1 MHKEKDG
8 KLMSRMNIIHYMIEN
23 EPDSLYSYIKSITRI
38 KNVNTINDMIIRFK
52 NDYYKMKEKEKL
64 LFINMKKI
72 RK

>member
-1 MHKEKDG
+1 
-8 KLMSRMNIIHYMIEN
+8 MSRMSIIHYMIEN
-23 EPDSLYSYIKSITRI
+23 EPDSLYSYIKSITRV

-64 LFINMKKI
+64 LFTNMKKI